1 MTDIPE
7 IPELPDKFES
17 ADEAKQYIDRLHKYI
32 HALKEAQGASDKK
45 QLALEEKL
53 DEIEDYLM
61 ASTEEL
67 EHIHTDLEGVI
78 QRLERIE
85 LHGGPSDVGLQ
96 DNLRNPDF
104 GGN

>member
-7 IPELPDKFES
+7 LPELPDEFES
-17 ADEAKQYIDRLHKYI
+17 ADEAEQYINRLHTYI
-32 HALKEAQGASDKK
+32 DSLDVAQEVVEKN
-45 QLALEEKL
+45 QLAEEL
-53 DEIEDYLM
+53 SEIEDHFT

-78 QRLERIE
+78 QRLQSIE
-85 LHGGPSDVGLQ
+85 LYGGPSDVGLQ